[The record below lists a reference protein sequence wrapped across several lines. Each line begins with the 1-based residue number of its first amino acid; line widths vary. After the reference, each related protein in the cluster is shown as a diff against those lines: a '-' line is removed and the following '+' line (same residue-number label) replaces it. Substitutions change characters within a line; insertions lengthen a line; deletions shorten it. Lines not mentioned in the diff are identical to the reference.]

1 MRRAPRRASPFR
13 DLGRAIDSSDRAGF
27 PTAPLTARRLG
38 GPDARSQ
45 DSVELPD
52 RLTGVCHMISAARTP
67 MPLSRAHLS
76 LGLAAALAVLTGH
89 TASADEVILTDG
101 TSITCEGIKEATT
114 TRVVFKLG
122 ASNQERRADEV
133 ERVIPTDNSSLD
145 IAMRLMRENGDA
157 GRIESNLKRVLD
169 RGDAAMKPYAQ
180 YFLGEFYERQGKT
193 DDAIKAYEAVAQ
205 LQKDHFYAP
214 VGIYRVAELLL
225 AQNQA
230 APAQQRLAKLAS
242 GEFGQAWKDK
252 GGYVQAR
259 LQLKAGQRDQAK
271 QSFSRLASGAATPN
285 VRHLA
290 SCGEAACDLL
300 ANSTD
305 SARRKFSAV
314 TTARDAG
321 PDAKGW
327 AWKGMGDVQKSQ
339 SPDDA
344 LLAYLRSFLLYPSNP
359 EARAAATGAAEV
371 SQAQKIGAEQ
381 RLNAIARS
389 PMNWGDF
396 SGGQADAELMRRA
409 MQHVSAGLVRKLAPT
424 LAAKAQ
430 GEEKAELEFLAADAM
445 KVIAQSTNDPN
456 MLKEY
461 EDLLK
466 QLQQKYPNHSRAALA
481 GIDGFQAAKDRAL
494 ALIASANEEGDPAK
508 KADLLS
514 QGRKLFADNMEP
526 FKRTIAD
533 LTKQVDAMVEK
544 EAQGALSE
552 QEQEAKQDA
561 EFRRDLAEFLL
572 AEAYSSY
579 AQTFDEGSAG
589 RKENLENA
597 LKGYD
602 HQINMR
608 GMFPNLLYYS
618 YVGRLEAQLAL
629 GQFDEAARNAEELSY
644 IEPPFIPEDPQHRK
658 AILDLT
664 RDVCIRAFTGWVKA
678 LVGAGKF
685 PEAVA
690 AAEQIKER
698 QYAKGWEELPLGVL
712 FTFERAKAM
721 GGAGQGAAAAQEL
734 WGIVEK
740 SMKAP
745 ESEKIPAL
753 GMTRIGAGA
762 CRALSE
768 LSDASGG
775 EIYSPEI
782 QYHVGVG
789 YFLRQR
795 PELAI
800 AGFKGVLVAARTPQ
814 ERREW
819 VPKAVRQ
826 IGNLYFQ
833 QERYLEAALAYETVM
848 TEFPDHED
856 GPDAIKFSLSA
867 AKRAVEQFGEDPSN
881 SNTPLTK
888 LYKRIEKGAAAN
900 DAEAAVTIFMREAA
914 DLQTREQ
921 WVPAAEKYLAVP
933 SEVENEGKKRPVSFY
948 PNAVANAGYCYFQAF
963 KKGKNQ
969 EHLTKARESLSRAV
983 QLARAAK
990 DLEAQSLAAFYLGEL
1005 ECDLER
1011 PNEALAAL
1019 APFDAE
1025 LQSTTRYIVR
1035 ARYQQAQA
1043 YMMQDQAGALAKA
1056 EEAYRKVADKREDAV
1071 FPRFAYYLARTVRQ
1085 AAGDALK
1092 AQGDQLA
1099 QARTLRE
1106 RAARYA
1112 KDFYDTTDKASLRD
1126 AHYFW
1131 IAGVVFDGGLYAEAA
1146 SIYREAFQK
1155 SQRPAVDG
1163 GDRESARTQAT
1174 WDGAEMNLGYALV
1187 LSGQHREGYDIL
1199 ARLRD
1204 TVDIK
1209 DRDDRLVG
1217 RGTFKKRELL
1227 GPYNMNF
1234 QGRKVSQKVWFT
1246 ILDVGGQ
1253 DMKFFDVGQP
1263 GGADTEFSGVQGDDP
1278 TKSWGPADQRKLTLS
1293 LKREYLIVD
1302 GLARAGWA
1310 LYEASKDKGF
1320 LANDLSA
1327 AINELRYVLR
1337 GMTDNYYRSLVGS
1350 SMLEPTDYSLRVW
1363 DGDVQFLR
1371 LKMAREEWR
1380 EVASDIKQMELLG
1393 KLKDAPAAVREQIE
1407 TIKREAEARQ

>member
-1 MRRAPRRASPFR
+1 
-13 DLGRAIDSSDRAGF
+13 
-27 PTAPLTARRLG
+27 
-38 GPDARSQ
+38 
-45 DSVELPD
+45 
-52 RLTGVCHMISAARTP
+52 
-67 MPLSRAHLS
+67 MPLSRASLS
-76 LGLAAALAVLTGH
+76 LGLAALAVLSG
-89 TASADEVILTDG
+89 TARADEVILTDG
-101 TSITCEGIKEATT
+101 TSIACDGIKEATS
-114 TRVVFKLG
+114 TRVVFKVG
-122 ASNQERRADEV
+122 ASNQERRAEEV
-133 ERVIPTDNSSLD
+133 ERVIPTDNSSFD
-145 IAMRLMRENGDA
+145 IAMRLLRENGDA

-169 RGDAAMKPYAQ
+169 RGDAALKPFAQ
-180 YFLGEFYERQGKT
+180 YFLGEFYERQGNT
-193 DDAIKAYEAVAQ
+193 AEAVKAYEAVAG

-214 VGIYRVAELLL
+214 VGLYRVAEMLL
-225 AQNQA
+225 AQNQGA
-230 APAQQRLAKLAS
+230 QAQQRLTKLAS

-271 QSFSRLASGAATPN
+271 QSFSRLAGSAATPN
-285 VRHLA
+285 IRHLA
-290 SCGEAACDLL
+290 SCGEATCDLL
-300 ANSTD
+300 ANSAD

-321 PDAKGW
+321 AEAKGW
-327 AWKGMGDVQKSQ
+327 AWKGLGDCQKTS

-344 LLAYLRSFLLYPSNP
+344 LMAYLRSFLLYPSNP
-359 EARAAATGAAEV
+359 EARAAATGASEV
-371 SQAQKIGAEQ
+371 SQALKLGAEQ
-381 RLNAIARS
+381 RLGAIARS

-396 SGGQADAELMRRA
+396 QGAQADAEVMRRA
-409 MQHVSAGLVRKLAPT
+409 MQFVSAALVRRLAPT
-424 LAAKAQ
+424 LAAKAS
-430 GEEKAELEFLAADAM
+430 GEEKAELEFLAADAL

-466 QLQQKYPNHSRAALA
+466 QLQQKYPNHGRAALA

-508 KADLLS
+508 KAELMA
-514 QGRKLFADNMEP
+514 QGRKLFADNIEP

-533 LTKQVDAMVEK
+533 LTKQVDGMVEK
-544 EAQGALSE
+544 EAQGQLSE
-552 QEQEAKQDA
+552 QEQEEKQDA

-572 AEAYSSY
+572 AEAYASY

-589 RKENLENA
+589 RKENIENA

-629 GQFDEAARNAEELSY
+629 GQNDEAARNAEELSY
-644 IEPPFIPEDPQHRK
+644 IEPPFIPEDPQQRK

-678 LVGAGKF
+678 LVAAGKF

-690 AAEQIKER
+690 AAEQIGER

-721 GGAGQGAAAAQEL
+721 AGAGQGAQAAQEL

-740 SMKAP
+740 SMKVP
-745 ESEKIPAL
+745 DSEKIPAL
-753 GMTRIGAGA
+753 GMSRIGAGA

-768 LSDASGG
+768 LSDVSGG
-775 EIYSPEI
+775 EIYAPEI

-795 PELAI
+795 TELAI

-856 GPDAIKFSLSA
+856 AGDAVKFSLSA
-867 AKRAVEQFGEDPSN
+867 AKRAVEQFGEDVT
-881 SNTPLTK
+881 NTGTPVVK
-888 LYKRIEKGAAAN
+888 LYKRIEGSAAQGNA
-900 DAEAAVTIFMREAA
+900 DIAVTTFMREAA

-933 SEVENEGKKRPVSFY
+933 AETEQDGKKRKVALY
-948 PNAVANAGYCYFQAF
+948 PNAVANAGYCYFQAY
-963 KKGKNQ
+963 KKNKNNQ
-969 EHLTKARESLSRAV
+969 EYLTKARESLSRAV
-983 QLARAAK
+983 QLAREAK

-1025 LQSTTRYIVR
+1025 LSSTTRYMVR

-1043 YMMQDQAGALAKA
+1043 FMMQNQAGALEKA
-1056 EEAYRKVADKREDAV
+1056 EEAYRKVADRRNDAV
-1071 FPRFAYYLARTVRQ
+1071 FPRFAYYMSRTVRQ
-1085 AAGDALK
+1085 AAVDALK
-1092 AQGDQLA
+1092 ASGDQLA
-1099 QARTLRE
+1099 RARTLRE

-1112 KDFYDTTDKASLRD
+1112 KDFFDTTDKASLRD

-1131 IAGVVFDGGLYAEAA
+1131 IGGVVFDGGLYAEAA
-1146 SIYREAFQK
+1146 AVYREAFQK
-1155 SQRPAVDG
+1155 SQRPAIDG
-1163 GDRESARTQAT
+1163 GDRDAARTQAS

-1187 LSGQHREGYDIL
+1187 LSGQHREGYDLL

-1209 DRDDRLVG
+1209 DRDDRLVA
-1217 RGTFKKRELL
+1217 RGTFKRRELL
-1227 GPYNMNF
+1227 GPFNMNF

-1246 ILDVGGQ
+1246 VVEVGGK
-1253 DMKFFDVGQP
+1253 DVKFFDVGQP
-1263 GGADTEFSGVQGDDP
+1263 GGADTEFNGIEGDDP
-1278 TKSWGPADQRKLTLS
+1278 TKSWGPTDQRKLTLA

-1337 GMTDNYYRSLVGS
+1337 GMSDGYYRNLVGS
-1350 SMLEPTDYSLRVW
+1350 SMLEPTDYTLRVW
-1363 DGDVQFLR
+1363 DGDLQFLR

-1380 EVASDIKQMELLG
+1380 EVVSDIKQMELLG
-1393 KLKDAPAAVREQIE
+1393 KLKDAPAAVREQVE
-1407 TIKREAEARQ
+1407 AIKREAEGRQ